1 MNDRLCFPYRDDAEE
16 VAGFATVTA
25 QIYDKMV
32 DDISRDIFS
41 NRLLYSLTGNQI
53 CLRNVLL
60 HTAGGKKLND
70 LLHETGRDIYIYGAG
85 IRGKRL
91 GDLFPDVA
99 WRGLIDRNKQD
110 ESYHDVKILGLETF
124 LERYVQ
130 GARVV
135 VSNMSGTDAIVE
147 DLHRVGVFRED
158 VLVLNDF
165 DRENVKDIYF
175 PAGEVELPVRRE
187 RCFVDIGCYDGKDS
201 LKYLEWSGYHEAKV
215 FAFEP
220 DDRNYRI
227 CKERLEAHP
236 NIVLYNIGLS
246 DKEEE
251 IGVMGEGEMA
261 YIDAGSDRKIQTR
274 LLDDVLKD
282 EAVGFIKMDVEGYE
296 EHVLLGA
303 GEIIRSQKPV
313 LAVSVYHKKSD
324 IWRLPRLLLE
334 YNGDYCFYMRHYS
347 AANGDT
353 VLYAVD
359 RGNCR

>member
-91 GDLFPDVA
+91 VDLFPDVA

-201 LKYLEWSGYHEAKV
+201 LKYLV
-215 FAFEP
+215 
-220 DDRNYRI
+220 
-227 CKERLEAHP
+227 
-236 NIVLYNIGLS
+236 IG
-246 DKEEE
+246 
-251 IGVMGEGEMA
+251 
-261 YIDAGSDRKIQTR
+261 
-274 LLDDVLKD
+274 
-282 EAVGFIKMDVEGYE
+282 EAVE
-296 EHVLLGA
+296 EDLIN
-303 GEIIRSQKPV
+303 EIFGRFCTGK
-313 LAVSVYHKKSD
+313 
-324 IWRLPRLLLE
+324 
-334 YNGDYCFYMRHYS
+334 
-347 AANGDT
+347 
-353 VLYAVD
+353 
-359 RGNCR
+359 